1 MKKFI
6 LSFLLCQ
13 GAALVGSVFTIS
25 SIPTWYASLNKPS
38 FNPPNWLF
46 GPVWTLLYTLMA
58 VALYLVWKQGLNERT
73 KPAIIIFLIQLGLNV
88 LWSYLF
94 FSLKAP
100 AVAFSEILIL
110 WLAILATIIK
120 FYSLNRTAGLIL
132 IPYLAWVSF
141 ASVLNFFVA
150 KLNP

>member
-1 MKKFI
+1 MRKFI
-6 LSFLLCQ
+6 FSFLLCQ
-13 GAALVGSVFTIS
+13 GAALIGSVFTIAA
-25 SIPTWYASLNKPS
+25 IPTWYAQLHKPS

-58 VALYLVWKQGLNERT
+58 VALYLIWKQGLTEKT
-73 KPAIIIFLIQLGLNV
+73 KPAIIIFLIQLALNV

-94 FSLKAP
+94 FFLKAP
-100 AVAFSEILIL
+100 AIAFSEILIL
-110 WLAILATIIK
+110 WLAILATIVK
-120 FYSLNRTAGLIL
+120 FCDLSRPAGLIL
-132 IPYLAWVSF
+132 IPYLTWVSF